1 MGFVVMIN
9 EVVRKK
15 TDMCLPA
22 FLQTVTHVYK
32 DIVFPKTQDLRAEP
46 RALCSQGK

>member
-1 MGFVVMIN
+1 MVATWHLLRVMFVAERKLREKMGFVVMIN

-22 FLQTVTHVYK
+22 FLNLQ
-32 DIVFPKTQDLRAEP
+32 
-46 RALCSQGK
+46 